1 MLHDTVIAI
10 ALSFVRLLS
19 NQIN

>member
-1 MLHDTVIAI
+1 MFHDTVIAI